1 MTHVASL
8 DSVECTG
15 QHLFREYS
23 FVPIAL
29 FQWEGTRRAL
39 FAAAEVDDGG
49 CVSQFRLAT

>member
-1 MTHVASL
+1 MTNVASL

-39 FAAAEVDDGG
+39 FAVAEVDDGG
-49 CVSQFRLAT
+49 CVSQSRLAT